1 MTCISAMIIP
11 TIISIILIV
20 GLKEKKNVYDLFING
35 AKDGI
40 KVVLKLFPTL
50 IGIFL
55 ILIIIN
61 AFRIFNILRN
71 MFFNK
76 LIELF

>member
-1 MTCISAMIIP
+1 MTYISAMIIP

-40 KVVLKLFPTL
+40 KVV
-50 IGIFL
+50 
-55 ILIIIN
+55 
-61 AFRIFNILRN
+61 
-71 MFFNK
+71 
-76 LIELF
+76 